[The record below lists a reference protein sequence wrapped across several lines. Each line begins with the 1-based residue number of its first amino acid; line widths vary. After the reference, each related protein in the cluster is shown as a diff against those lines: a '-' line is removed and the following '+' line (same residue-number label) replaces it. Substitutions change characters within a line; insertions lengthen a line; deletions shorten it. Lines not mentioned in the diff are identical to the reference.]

1 MSANARA
8 ATLPV
13 VAGCLA
19 LSLLLGAAT
28 AVPGAALPILRASHG
43 LAEGAGTEV
52 VPLYNVGA
60 LAAIVVCGLARR
72 RPGAGA
78 SRLLLA
84 GFALGA
90 AGMALAP
97 TWPVLLV
104 GALVAGVGFGGLVLV
119 LNTALCRLPG
129 RRPTVMLGLL
139 HAAFG
144 AGAVTG
150 PLTAG
155 AVDGV
160 TVPLLV
166 VAGGSLLTARSLSRV
181 CGVPSRTGAVRR
193 SPGGES
199 DRPLLL
205 VLAALAFCYA
215 GMEAGIG
222 ALMSTHLEALGRS
235 TQGAAQLTALFWGG
249 LTAGRLVLP
258 VVTRGL
264 PEPAV
269 VVGSLVGAALALVL
283 TFSAGPAPVGYLC
296 AGLAMSAVFPL
307 VMAAADR
314 LSDGAASG
322 PGALLLVANLVG
334 SAAVP
339 PLLAF
344 ATEPARPSSFPSAL
358 LVLTLLAATAALA
371 AARRVSRL
379 AAARPA
385 PRTPQKPTEG
395 SFRHDLSTAVDR
407 SDVGALEDPHPARR
421 D

>member
-1 MSANARA
+1 MSAHARA
-8 ATLPV
+8 AALPSIT
-13 VAGCLA
+13 GCLA

-28 AVPGAALPILRASHG
+28 AVPGAALPLLRAAHG

-72 RPGAGA
+72 QPGAGV

-84 GFALGA
+84 GFAVGA

-97 TWPVLLV
+97 AWWVFLL

-144 AGAVTG
+144 AGAVAG

-166 VAGGSLLTARSLSRV
+166 VAGGAALTARSLSLV
-181 CGVPSRTGAVRR
+181 SGVPARSGAARR
-193 SPGGES
+193 SPGGGT
-199 DRPLLL
+199 DRRLL
-205 VLAALAFCYA
+205 VALVALAFCYA
-215 GMEAGIG
+215 GLEAGIG

-235 TQGAAQLTALFWGG
+235 AQSAAQLTALFWAG
-249 LTAGRLVLP
+249 LTVGRLVLP

-269 VVGSLVGAALALVL
+269 VVGSLAAAAVALGL

-314 LSDGAASG
+314 LSHGAENS

-339 PLLAF
+339 PLLAL
-344 ATEPARPSSFPSAL
+344 AAEPARPSSFPSAL
-358 LVLTLLAATAALA
+358 LVLTLLAASAALA
-371 AARRVSRL
+371 AARRASRPV
-379 AAARPA
+379 AARPA
-385 PRTPQKPTEG
+385 PQNLAQPTEG
-395 SFRHDLSTAVDR
+395 SLRHDLSTAVDR
-407 SDVGALEDPHPARR
+407 SHVGALEDPHPAGR